1 MIENGKTR
9 ANEIRSLFVLPELV
23 SHHLDKR
30 PNIPAVTEYD
40 AAQQRWVT
48 LTFKELYDRSVM
60 WAKAFTAA
68 NLKKGDRVAMLLP
81 NSIEAVCFD
90 QGALLIG
97 LVPVP
102 LPYY

>member
-48 LTFKELYDRSVM
+48 LTFK
-60 WAKAFTAA
+60 
-68 NLKKGDRVAMLLP
+68 
-81 NSIEAVCFD
+81 
-90 QGALLIG
+90 
-97 LVPVP
+97 
-102 LPYY
+102 

>member
-68 NLKKGDRVAMLLP
+68 NLKREIELQCFCPIQSKQFALIKGP
-81 NSIEAVCFD
+81 F
-90 QGALLIG
+90 
-97 LVPVP
+97 
-102 LPYY
+102 

>member
-9 ANEIRSLFVLPELV
+9 GKMKYAHFCPSGLV

-68 NLKKGDRVAMLLP
+68 NLKGGSSCNASAQFNRSSFALIK
-81 NSIEAVCFD
+81 
-90 QGALLIG
+90 GALLIG